1 MNTHC
6 LPVVE
11 FGKYKGQPV
20 TDLLNDTKYLE
31 WCKQQAW
38 FKKYPIIF
46 NICVNQVINTN
57 TDSKTPEH
65 NILQKLFLA
74 KKNIENFLQK
84 MIPRYNTFDV
94 RRIRFET
101 IYNWDVLL
109 EGVLMYN
116 CSCSENG
123 ECFECDEY
131 WNGEDAR
138 IDICIEIKPL
148 LGDDYPCVLRKMNTQ
163 IELTNQK
170 YIREK
175 TKTPRY
181 ALLLKEFNST
191 TTTLDELVKIF
202 KQSNIRVIFVSDFI
216 QLSQEQP
223 LEEIPLKS
231 KTPRTITDFF
241 KKK

>member
-1 MNTHC
+1 
-6 LPVVE
+6 
-11 FGKYKGQPV
+11 
-20 TDLLNDTKYLE
+20 
-31 WCKQQAW
+31 
-38 FKKYPIIF
+38 
-46 NICVNQVINTN
+46 
-57 TDSKTPEH
+57 
-65 NILQKLFLA
+65 
-74 KKNIENFLQK
+74 
-84 MIPRYNTFDV
+84 
-94 RRIRFET
+94 
-101 IYNWDVLL
+101 
-109 EGVLMYN
+109 
-116 CSCSENG
+116 
-123 ECFECDEY
+123 
-131 WNGEDAR
+131 
-138 IDICIEIKPL
+138 
-148 LGDDYPCVLRKMNTQ
+148 MNTQ

>member
-1 MNTHC
+1 MNKPC

-11 FGKYKGQPV
+11 FGKYKGKPV
-20 TDLLNDTKYLE
+20 TDLLNDTKYIE
-31 WCKQQAW
+31 WCKKRAW
-38 FKKYPIIF
+38 FKKYPIIY

-57 TDSKTPEH
+57 NDFKTPEH
-65 NILQKLFLA
+65 NILQKLFIV
-74 KKNIENFLQK
+74 KKNGENFVEK
-84 MIPRYNTFDV
+84 MIPRYNTYDV
-94 RRIRFET
+94 RRISFKT

-109 EGVLMYN
+109 EGTQMYN
-116 CSCSENG
+116 CSCNENR
-123 ECFECDEY
+123 ECFQCDEY
-131 WNGEDAR
+131 WNSLDAD
-138 IDICIEIKPL
+138 IDIYIEIKPL
-148 LGDDYPCVLRKMNTQ
+148 LGDDYTCLLIKMSSQ

-216 QLSQEQP
+216 QLNQ
-223 LEEIPLKS
+223 
-231 KTPRTITDFF
+231 
-241 KKK
+241 

>member
-1 MNTHC
+1 MNTHF

-31 WCKQQAW
+31 WCKKRAW
-38 FKKYPIIF
+38 FKNYPIIY

-57 TDSKTPEH
+57 TDYKTPEH
-65 NILQKLFLA
+65 TILKKLFIA
-74 KKNIENFLQK
+74 TKNREIFVEK
-84 MIPRYNTFDV
+84 MIPCHNTYDV
-94 RRIRFET
+94 RRIRFDT

-109 EGVLMYN
+109 AGTQMYN

-123 ECFECDEY
+123 ECFQCDEY
-131 WNGEDAR
+131 WNSFDAD
-138 IDICIEIKPL
+138 IDIYIEIKPL
-148 LGDDYPCVLRKMNTQ
+148 LGDDYPCVLRKMSTQ

-175 TKTPRY
+175 TKTPKY

-191 TTTLDELVKIF
+191 TTTIDELVKIF
-202 KQSNIRVIFVSDFI
+202 KQSNIHVIFVSDFI
-216 QLSQEQP
+216 QLSQ
-223 LEEIPLKS
+223 
-231 KTPRTITDFF
+231 
-241 KKK
+241 